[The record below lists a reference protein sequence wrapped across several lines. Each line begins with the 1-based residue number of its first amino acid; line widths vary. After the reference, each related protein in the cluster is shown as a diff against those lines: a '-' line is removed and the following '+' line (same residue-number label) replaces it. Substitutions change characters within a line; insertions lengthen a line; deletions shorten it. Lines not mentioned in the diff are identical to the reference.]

1 MSQQNLLERAK
12 QGNPSAIAILINR
25 NFQLKGITAKVSRKD
40 NCLRIMLE
48 ADELPNQKNLIE
60 FTRNSILEIGVAE
73 IRILQVFGRQIG
85 DDVPAWSQSIDL
97 TLETSA
103 PLVSRQNPRANRVQ
117 NSSSTP
123 AKVVT
128 PTFEQ
133 RLKESGVFLFGALGF
148 LVIPV
153 IGWIISAILVFAA
166 LGALI
171 QGQKYEG
178 NCPYCSTKVSA
189 SLDSLGV
196 NCPACKRRILI
207 KEERFW
213 KIDN

>member
-133 RLKESGVFLFGALGF
+133 RLKESGVFFWCF
-148 LVIPV
+148 R
-153 IGWIISAILVFAA
+153 VFS
-166 LGALI
+166 
-171 QGQKYEG
+171 YSC
-178 NCPYCSTKVSA
+178 NW
-189 SLDSLGV
+189 LDYFSNFSFCGTRSF
-196 NCPACKRRILI
+196 NTRSKT
-207 KEERFW
+207 
-213 KIDN
+213 